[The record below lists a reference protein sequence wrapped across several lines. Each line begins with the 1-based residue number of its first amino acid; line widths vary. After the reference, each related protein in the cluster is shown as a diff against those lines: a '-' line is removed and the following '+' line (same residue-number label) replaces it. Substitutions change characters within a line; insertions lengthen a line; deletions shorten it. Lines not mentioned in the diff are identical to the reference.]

1 MVKRVVW
8 IERQSKGVTG
18 ERRCRG
24 PVIPEEIDST
34 AGLVPGPGSAG
45 LYALGRLGGT
55 EAAAIRRSYHHV
67 PYAVHIGGSS

>member
-45 LYALGRLGGT
+45 LYALGRLGGLRLQPFVEVIIT
-55 EAAAIRRSYHHV
+55 SLTQFT
-67 PYAVHIGGSS
+67 

>member
-45 LYALGRLGGT
+45 LYALGRLGGL
-55 EAAAIRRSYHHV
+55 
-67 PYAVHIGGSS
+67 IGGLRRQPFAEVIITSLMQFT

>member
-45 LYALGRLGGT
+45 LYALGRLGGLRWQPFAEVIIT
-55 EAAAIRRSYHHV
+55 SLTQFT
-67 PYAVHIGGSS
+67 

>member
-8 IERQSKGVTG
+8 IIRQSKGVTG

-45 LYALGRLGGT
+45 LYALGRLGGL
-55 EAAAIRRSYHHV
+55 RRQPFAEVS
-67 PYAVHIGGSS
+67 ITSLTQFT

>member
-45 LYALGRLGGT
+45 LYALGRLV
-55 EAAAIRRSYHHV
+55 S
-67 PYAVHIGGSS
+67 

>member
-45 LYALGRLGGT
+45 LYALGM
-55 EAAAIRRSYHHV
+55 RRQPFAEVIITSLTQFT
-67 PYAVHIGGSS
+67 